1 MNFTLQ
7 PEWIPYIKLMLAVG
21 GGVLLG
27 VLIQY
32 LFAQAKQSSALRTL
46 IWMRAVLKL
55 SITNRTIIIK
65 QSKQIQHPLRI
76 RTLKPVTPL
85 CFECKPDAL

>member
-27 VLIQY
+27 LLIQY
-32 LFAQAKQSSALRTL
+32 LFAQAKQSSALRPLT
-46 IWMRAVLKL
+46 WVRAVLKL
-55 SITNRTIIIK
+55 SITNRTIMIK
-65 QSKQIQHPLRI
+65 QSKQIQHSLRI
-76 RTLKPVTPL
+76 RTLKPTAPV
-85 CFECKPDAL
+85 CFERKPDAL

>member
-27 VLIQY
+27 LLIQY
-32 LFAQAKQSSALRTL
+32 LFAQAKQSSALRPLT
-46 IWMRAVLKL
+46 WVRAVLKL
-55 SITNRTIIIK
+55 SITNRTIMIK
-65 QSKQIQHPLRI
+65 QSKQIQHP
-76 RTLKPVTPL
+76 RTLKPVAPL
-85 CFECKPDAL
+85 CFERKPDAL